1 MSTVGKHDGGG
12 GTDSGFGELSLVS
25 ASFSDFQKLTFKVGK
40 ITGAERIPNMKK
52 ILKVQ
57 VDVGDRTAQAI
68 AGGAEFYEPEG
79 FVGKQ
84 VVVITNMEPKVI
96 AGVKSEVMLLAADL
110 KGKPVWL
117 TVTDEVPPGTTV
129 R

>member
-1 MSTVGKHDGGG
+1 M
-12 GTDSGFGELSLVS
+12 S
-25 ASFSDFQKLTFKVGK
+25 ASFNDFQKLTIKVGK
-40 ITGAERIPNMKK
+40 ITAAERIPNMKK

-57 VDVGDRTAQAI
+57 VDIGAHTAQAI
-68 AGGAEFYEPEG
+68 AGGAEFYDPST

-84 VVVITNMEPKVI
+84 VVVVTNMEPKTI

-110 KGKPVWL
+110 QGKPVWV